1 MEDDLPKTQAMTTEA
16 RINSITGVREVTT
29 SSSAGHA
36 ASSTGNVTTSTVT
49 VSADATPLTPL
60 GDAYEFNQ
68 SFNWVDPSYAALP
81 RHILDVDTLRGK
93 PVLEHGLNVEGT
105 VRWQLDAGV
114 QQDVSDG
121 IITYSFATWRHGVG
135 VSNSPDFYQGQGYS
149 PFTAAQQDA
158 ARIAIANWDDLIAAK
173 FVEVPAG
180 PGASVFGKN
189 SADIILANTTTG
201 PAQAEAYYPGL
212 TPYYGPKY
220 ARVQGDVWIADP
232 KINSS
237 NLQFLAGQYGLQ
249 TLNHELGHTLGLS
262 HPGAYNF
269 GDDDDGDGVADPINY
284 TGDAFYFQDSHQ
296 YTIMSYFDAYETGG
310 ASIDWNIM
318 RFIYPSTPMVDD
330 VFVIQQKYGAD
341 LLTRAGDTTYG
352 WNASADLT
360 NEAMI
365 FRDGDIISSF
375 TIWDG
380 GGNDTLDLSGYYT
393 DSVIDLREGAYSS
406 AGGWGAYDAATEA
419 LDLASMDPLAALAII
434 DANNADVGLG
444 PRTQSGASANLLGA
458 DYIYQL
464 YINGEVPAR
473 DAAGNPMVDE
483 DGNPVYLNE
492 GLSWAEI
499 TGAGSDFLMENNIG
513 IAYGAVIENA
523 IGGHGND
530 RINGNYVDNVFTG
543 GAGDDTF
550 IIADHSMVLPALDGT
565 TRTVTDVS
573 TDTITDFG
581 NGDDTLDLTS
591 FGHLGVSNVSWD
603 DSTDILQIDTDLNG
617 TYDVSVVIH
626 GTFTTAD
633 ILFG

>member
-1 MEDDLPKTQAMTTEA
+1 MPRTEATTTEA
-16 RINSITGVREVTT
+16 RIQSLTGTREVTT
-29 SSSAGHA
+29 SSAPA
-36 ASSTGNVTTSTVT
+36 AS
-49 VSADATPLTPL
+49 VSADPPVALTPL
-60 GDAYEFNQ
+60 ADAYEFNRT
-68 SFNWVDPSYAALP
+68 FNWVDPGRAALP
-81 RHILDVDTLRGK
+81 AHILNMETLREK
-93 PVLEHGLNVEGT
+93 PVLEHGLNVAGT
-105 VRWQLDAGV
+105 IAWQLDAGV
-114 QQDVSDG
+114 QQDTSDG
-121 IITYSFATWRHGVG
+121 IITYTFATWNHGVG
-135 VSNSPDFYQGQGYS
+135 VSNSPFFYQGQGYT
-149 PFTAAQQDA
+149 PFTPAQQAA
-158 ARIAIANWDDLIAAK
+158 ARDSVENWDDLVAAT

-189 SADIILANTTTG
+189 SADIVLANTYTG

-220 ARVQGDVWIADP
+220 ARVEGDIWVADP
-232 KINSS
+232 RLNGS
-237 NLQFLAGQYGLQ
+237 NLQFQPGQYGLQ
-249 TLNHELGHTLGLS
+249 TLNHELGHSLGLS

-269 GDDDDGDGVADPINY
+269 GDDDDGDGEPDPINY
-284 TGDAFYFQDSHQ
+284 TGDAFYFQDSNQ
-296 YTIMSYFDAYETGG
+296 YTIMSYFDAFETGG

-341 LLTRAGDTTYG
+341 LTTRAGNTTYG
-352 WNASADLT
+352 WNATTDLT

-365 FRDGDIISSF
+365 FRDGEIISSF

-419 LDLASMDPLAALAII
+419 LDLAAMDPLAALAII
-434 DANNADVGLG
+434 DANNAEVGLG
-444 PRTQSGASANLLGA
+444 ARTQTGANATLVGA

-464 YINGEVPAR
+464 YINGQVPAR
-473 DAAGNPMVDE
+473 DSAGKPLVDE

-492 GLSWAEI
+492 GLSWAET
-499 TGAGSDFLMENNIG
+499 TGTGSDFLMENNIG

-523 IGGHGND
+523 VGGHGDD
-530 RINGNYVDNVFTG
+530 RISGNYVDNRFTG

-550 IIADHSMVLPALDGT
+550 IIANHTMVLPTLDGK
-565 TRTVTDVS
+565 TRTVTDTS

-581 NGDDTLDLTS
+581 VGNDVLDLTS
-591 FGHLGVSNVSWD
+591 FGDLDAGNVLWND
-603 DSTDILQIDTDLNG
+603 ATDTLRIDTDQDG
-617 TYDVSVVIH
+617 GYDVDVIIH
-626 GTFTTAD
+626 GTFTTDD